1 MAGNG
6 RLPYRLGREGSSLL
20 RMVPAPGAGC
30 VKCYDIHFKL
40 VCNCGRAAAA
50 FVSFPSYCTIRLRS
64 LQFLDIS
71 GCIPDYCVSSKAK
84 PLKQLRPAPAEQSR
98 TRRGHRL
105 RALTRLAHA
114 SLFEP
119 LPNDLFAGR
128 FSSAAADG
136 VTRLP
141 EYVVRTLCFSHSL
154 LLVYPLSPSQI
165 IGIHPKRPPASHR
178 SLPQASANAHPAPG
192 SAPSVPPCRDNRG

>member
-1 MAGNG
+1 MQLRQG
-6 RLPYRLGREGSSLL
+6 R
-20 RMVPAPGAGC
+20 GC
-30 VKCYDIHFKL
+30 VREFSELLYYKTEESTVPGYL
-40 VCNCGRAAAA
+40 
-50 FVSFPSYCTIRLRS
+50 
-64 LQFLDIS
+64 
-71 GCIPDYCVSSKAK
+71 CVSSKAK
-84 PLKQLRPAPAEQSR
+84 SLKQLRPASTVQSG
-98 TRRGHRL
+98 TERGHGVRG
-105 RALTRLAHA
+105 LTRPAHA
-114 SLFEP
+114 SLFER
-119 LPNDLFAGR
+119 LPNNLFAGR
-128 FSSAAADG
+128 FDNAAADG